1 MFWKKRE
8 PDQVVRA
15 YREVFNSEA
24 GKVVIEDMMK
34 TFYTLSSTFD
44 PNPIEMAYKEGERSV
59 VIRIL
64 KTINTDPFEL
74 KQRLEEARRQE

>member
-24 GKVVIEDMMK
+24 GKIVLEDMMK
-34 TFYTLSSTFD
+34 SFYTLSSTFD
-44 PNPIEMAYKEGERSV
+44 PNPHEMAYREGERSV

-64 KTINTDPFEL
+64 KTINTDPFQL
-74 KQRLEEARRQE
+74 RQRLEEAKAKE

>member
-8 PDQVVRA
+8 RDQVVRA

-24 GKVVIEDMMK
+24 GKVVLEDMMK
-34 TFYTLSSTFD
+34 SLHTLSSTFD
-44 PNPIEMAYKEGERSV
+44 PNPHEMAYREGERSV

-64 KTINTDPFEL
+64 RTINTDPFKL
-74 KQRLEEARRQE
+74 RQRIEEARAEE